1 MRIAFFTDVFLEI
14 PGGIPSSIKAQK
26 AALEALGHQVT
37 IFCPGW
43 QNSLKAQ
50 QSKHTTQ
57 QKNRPAQHFSQHSA
71 QCHSQHASQQ
81 SPQQSQN
88 IVIVPSFFRLRPN
101 GAPLAKS
108 PKKILKYLKNL
119 YPNFAEY
126 FDLVHVHYEGNCS
139 IAGVKIAK
147 DSKLKLIQT
156 MHGREDVAIYTNV
169 PKPLNYLVAPILNLL
184 HQNSLKKYL
193 RTPVCLPKKDQY
205 LIKTSIHRNMWELMI
220 RQANL
225 ADVVISPS
233 KHFAKN
239 LEYYHAAPKVYVVS
253 NGVDDNMVAKYN
265 FKPRVYQKNNT
276 LNIFWSSRVSKEKR
290 ILPFLEA
297 IKGAKSSSKIHLT
310 IIGDG
315 NQLQEAKDYAKK
327 YLPNTK
333 IDFLGLILH
342 EKLFSYMKN
351 QHLSVINS
359 YGFDTQGMTILEA
372 IACGL
377 PVIYADPAMDEV
389 VPKNCGVRAKDQT
402 STAMSNLL
410 DFIVEHPDFINQMSQ
425 ASLKTKSS
433 VMQSTQIKK
442 LIKLYKLA

>member
-43 QNSLKAQ
+43 QNSLKTQ
-50 QSKHTTQ
+50 RNEHTTQ
-57 QKNRPAQHFSQHSA
+57 QKTRPTQHSA
-71 QCHSQHASQQ
+71 QCHSQHTSQQ
-81 SPQQSQN
+81 SLQQSQN
-88 IVIVPSFFRLRPN
+88 IVIVPSFFRLRSN

-126 FDLVHVHYEGNCS
+126 FDLVHVHYEGSCS

-169 PKPLNYLVAPILNLL
+169 PKPLNYLVAPILNFL

-225 ADVVISPS
+225 ADIVISPS

-239 LEYYHAAPKVYVVS
+239 LEHYHVTPKVYVVS
-253 NGVDDNMVAKYN
+253 NGVDDSLVAKYN
-265 FKPRVYQKNNT
+265 FRPRVYQKNNT

-297 IKGAKSSSKIHLT
+297 IKGAKTSSKIHLT

-327 YLPNTK
+327 YLPNIK
-333 IDFLGLILH
+333 IDFLGLIPH

-389 VPKNCGVRAKDQT
+389 VPKNCGARAKNQT

-410 DFIVEHPDFINQMSQ
+410 DFIIEHPELINQMSQ
-425 ASLKTKSS
+425 ASLKAKSS

-442 LIKLYKLA
+442 LIKLYKSA